1 MKLNPEQLDFLKE
14 LINIGVGRAAGVL
27 SEMVNSRISLQ
38 VPYIKLLSPA
48 ELKQEME
55 QLGNYRVAAV
65 RLGFKGPFSGSAALV
80 FPPDSASK
88 LVSVLTNEESG
99 SLDLDSVRIGTLS
112 EIGNIVINGVMG
124 SISNVLKQCINYS
137 LPNYF
142 EDNIIN
148 FLMTPKPDPNAII
161 LLAHTRFI
169 IEQLQIE
176 GDIILIFEVGSLDAL
191 LSGIN
196 PASEG
201 IS

>member
-1 MKLNPEQLDFLKE
+1 MKLNPEQLDILKE

-27 SEMVNSRISLQ
+27 SEMVSSRISLQ
-38 VPYIKLLSPA
+38 VPYINMLSPS
-48 ELKQEME
+48 ELKQKME
-55 QLGNYRVAAV
+55 QLGNYRISAV

-112 EIGNIVINGVMG
+112 EIGNIVLNGVMG
-124 SISNVLKQCINYS
+124 SIANVLKQRINYS

-142 EDNIIN
+142 EDNIID
-148 FLMTPKPDPNAII
+148 FLMTPKPDPDAII
-161 LLAHTRFI
+161 LMAHTRFI
-169 IEQLQIE
+169 IEHLHIE
-176 GDIILIFEVGSLDAL
+176 GDIFLIFEVGSLDSL

-196 PASEG
+196 TDSEVRY
-201 IS
+201 